1 MKQIKKVILGRQSF
15 RSQES
20 FALQDIRNSSA
31 EAMCGPP
38 HVWIGAPA
46 GTS

>member
-1 MKQIKKVILGRQSF
+1 MKQIKKVIWGRQGF

-31 EAMCGPP
+31 EAMCGAAARP
-38 HVWIGAPA
+38 GRCAL
-46 GTS
+46 